1 MADDVA
7 RRAIVDVSLA
17 EFNAMRKE
25 IADRSTTQN
34 TLINLNLTA
43 VAALVSIIATQE
55 VDERLLLLLCP
66 ICCALGLLWV
76 DHGRTIRDLGTYINE
91 ELRVV
96 LRDVAGHP
104 VLAWEEK
111 MGEYGAGRNV
121 TFTYRLPLFLV
132 FAGPP
137 LAAILITALSEPGI
151 ADFDRPLLVYWLGAL
166 VLTTYIVV
174 VLGGMQFAA
183 FQKETKRRLRLK
195 RRPSDRGPG
204 VSEDRGGREG

>member
-1 MADDVA
+1 MDEIRGDDLS

-55 VDERLLLLLCP
+55 IDERLLLLLCP
-66 ICCALGLLWV
+66 ISCGLGLLWV
-76 DHGRTIRDLGTYINE
+76 DHGRTIRDLGTYINR
-91 ELRVV
+91 ELRGP
-96 LRDVAGHP
+96 LREITGIE

-111 MGEYGAGRNV
+111 SESYRVGRNV

-137 LAAILITALSEPGI
+137 LAAIAVTALSEPGI
-151 ADFDRPLLVYWLGAL
+151 VAFDAPLLVYWFGGC
-166 VLTTYIVV
+166 VLTAYLVI
-174 VLGGMQFAA
+174 VLGRMQFAA
-183 FQKETKRRLRLK
+183 HQMPAPRRSV
-195 RRPSDRGPG
+195 RRPRRSP
-204 VSEDRGGREG
+204 SE

>member
-1 MADDVA
+1 MQAVDEMSRDEVA

-66 ICCALGLLWV
+66 ISCGLGLLWV
-76 DHGRTIRDLGTYINE
+76 DHGRTIRDLGTYINN
-91 ELRVV
+91 ELRGP
-96 LRDVAGHP
+96 LREITGLE

-111 MGEYGAGRNV
+111 SESYRIGRNV

-137 LAAILITALSEPGI
+137 VAAIAVTALSEPGI
-151 ADFDRPLLVYWLGAL
+151 GAFDAPLLVYWFGGC
-166 VLTTYIVV
+166 VLTAYLVI
-174 VLGGMQFAA
+174 VLGKMQFAA
-183 FQKETKRRLRLK
+183 HQMPAPSKRRRAK
-195 RRPSDRGPG
+195 ERVGPPSD
-204 VSEDRGGREG
+204 

>member
-7 RRAIVDVSLA
+7 RRALVDVSLA

-66 ICCALGLLWV
+66 ISCALGLLWV
-76 DHGRTIRDLGTYINE
+76 DHGRTIRDLGTYIDR
-91 ELRVV
+91 ELRTS
-96 LRDVAGHP
+96 LCEVAEHE

-111 MGEYGAGRNV
+111 SGEYREGRDV

-137 LAAILITALSEPGI
+137 LAAILITAFSEPGI
-151 ADFDRPLLVYWLGAL
+151 GDFDPPLLVYWLGGL
-166 VLTTYIVV
+166 VLTAYIVA
-174 VLGGMQFAA
+174 VLGRMQFAA
-183 FQKETKRRLRLK
+183 HQQEPKPRVRLR
-195 RRPSDRGPG
+195 RRPSA
-204 VSEDRGGREG
+204 